1 MRNPL
6 LSLIL
11 LLSVALT
18 SCNVERFY
26 DNYSDDIQGSYS
38 VSGYLYPFYGSGPSL
53 YYNNVGLDIE
63 WYSPSKVLVYLYTGW
78 DFFEPFSPLECRVSY
93 DYRNR
98 VYYLYNNYYDKMELY
113 VYDDGYVYLNFP
125 YAFYSDAYGKPYGYK
140 FEGYY
145 YGPIR
150 YKTAPRS
157 SEAAPSSSRTDSTS
171 SPDLPLPPSPDLP
184 AEE

>member
-125 YAFYSDAYGKPYGYK
+125 YAFYSDAYGKPYGYE

-150 YKTAPRS
+150 YKPARRS
-157 SEAAPSSSRTDSTS
+157 SESAPSSQTDAS
-171 SPDLPLPPSPDLP
+171 SSDLPLPPSPDLP